1 MRWTVWGTLPYFL
14 AGVAVGIFV
23 DRVLG
28 GPAGASGLATV
39 VSAIAAA
46 FALSGPL
53 LQEHYHQSHDDERL
67 LRQERQEHAV
77 EIADTTLRWLGS
89 ATFRPDT
96 ASWRPDPGSELDG
109 LLVQTAD
116 SGPPSV
122 ESLQYWVF
130 ALDHMKADPAIA
142 PDWASLSAS
151 LRKRRDLKSELDQWT
166 ALRLRET
173 IGATFGSGFVPG
185 RGYMLPP
192 PATRFYDPNATLG
205 HLRGPVDVGSFTFQ
219 SQPYSAGPEGPS
231 GTRDSISY
239 GPNVLIGTT
248 ETGLLEVGKYRTM
261 YLGLRNDPLFRIK
274 LASVE
279 DLDEEVAKA
288 TARFASAAF
297 QYFERV
303 RGSKSLLGTC
313 ALCPKF
319 ED

>member
-1 MRWTVWGTLPYFL
+1 MTNVF
-14 AGVAVGIFV
+14 
-23 DRVLG
+23 
-28 GPAGASGLATV
+28 SGRKGR
-39 VSAIAAA
+39 SM
-46 FALSGPL
+46 
-53 LQEHYHQSHDDERL
+53 L
-67 LRQERQEHAV
+67 LRLPTRHSGGWVRQLSARTPHPGAP
-77 EIADTTLRWLGS
+77 TRGRSSMGS
-89 ATFRPDT
+89 WSRPLT
-96 ASWRPDPGSELDG
+96 QVRRLSNRCR
-109 LLVQTAD
+109 
-116 SGPPSV
+116 
-122 ESLQYWVF
+122 YWVF